1 MSAIKT
7 TVWITTFMGSFAICL
22 YTLTHWMFALKYW
35 ALSFIIR
42 ATTQRVSCNKKIRC
56 LSILNIVVIA
66 NTIFWSILSG
76 VLFAANNLNDVKGE
90 TLEAFFLFA

>member
-35 ALSFIIR
+35 ALSFIIQ
-42 ATTQRVSCNKKIRC
+42 ATTQRVSYNKKIRY

-66 NTIFWSILSG
+66 NTIFWSIVSG
-76 VLFAANNLNDVKGE
+76 ALFAASNLNDVKGE

>member
-35 ALSFIIR
+35 ALSFIIQ
-42 ATTQRVSCNKKIRC
+42 ATTQRVS
-56 LSILNIVVIA
+56 
-66 NTIFWSILSG
+66 
-76 VLFAANNLNDVKGE
+76 
-90 TLEAFFLFA
+90 